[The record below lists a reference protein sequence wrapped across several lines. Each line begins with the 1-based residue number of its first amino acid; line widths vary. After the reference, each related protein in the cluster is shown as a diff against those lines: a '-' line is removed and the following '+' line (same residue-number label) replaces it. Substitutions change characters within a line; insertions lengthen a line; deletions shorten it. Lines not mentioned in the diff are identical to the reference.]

1 MFFAD
6 KTKQGNMQTNE
17 LGSRE
22 RYDMEALANI
32 TQQRDIFVTLPNPHK
47 DVDYVVTNT
56 VHEFTALCPVTG
68 QPDFAVFTIETT
80 PDKLLIELKSLK
92 LYMLSYRNRG
102 VFHEAVTGMIAK
114 DIIAAI
120 APRFLRVTGDFT
132 IRGGISTKVVFEH
145 HKKVRQA

>member
-1 MFFAD
+1 MH
-6 KTKQGNMQTNE
+6 TNE
-17 LGSRE
+17 LGSGE
-22 RYDMEALANI
+22 RYDIEALTAI
-32 TQQRDIFVTLPNPHK
+32 EPQRSIFITLPNPHP
-47 DVDYVVTNT
+47 DTDYVITNT
-56 VHEFTALCPVTG
+56 IHEFTSLCPVTG

-80 PDKLLIELKSLK
+80 PDALLIELKSLK

-145 HKKVRQA
+145 KKA